1 MPSAR
6 SGPLHTSTTT
16 TRRNGSAASSVS
28 GVTVGSARPVTTRP
42 CSAAA
47 WHIFGG
53 MNEPNLGDLLRL
65 PVHGPGP
72 SFSELLKHTA
82 PEKLPQRIEGTIQA
96 PEGTT
101 VLALRFGDG
110 VIVAG
115 DRRATEGFQI
125 AHRSIEKVFAA
136 DDLSAVAFAGTAGPA
151 LEMVR
156 LFQTELEH
164 YEKVEGERL
173 SLEGKAN
180 KLSQMI
186 RANLPAAMQG
196 LAVVPLFAGYDEARG
211 EGRIFKYDIT
221 GGRYEEDDYHATGSG
236 GKDARSSLKKRFKP
250 DLSRDEA
257 LKVAIEALFDAAD
270 EDVGTGGP
278 DLMRGIFPTA
288 VAITEQGTVEIQEDE
303 IQSLFEELI
312 AERRE
317 QMVMPG
323 THTVDVRRAPQEESE

>member
-1 MPSAR
+1 MIPDDSA
-6 SGPLHTSTTT
+6 L
-16 TRRNGSAASSVS
+16 A
-28 GVTVGSARPVTTRP
+28 
-42 CSAAA
+42 
-47 WHIFGG
+47 
-53 MNEPNLGDLLRL
+53 DLLRL
-65 PVHGPGP
+65 PVNGPGS
-72 SFSELLKHTA
+72 SFSEVLRARTPELLPPADADGPFHV
-82 PEKLPQRIEGTIQA
+82 

-136 DDLSAVAFAGTAGPA
+136 DDMSAVAIAGAAGPA
-151 LEMVR
+151 VEMVR

-173 SLEGKAN
+173 TLEGKAN

-196 LAVVPLFAGYDEARG
+196 LAVVPLFAGYDEGRK

-236 GKDARSSLKKRFKP
+236 GKDARSSLKKRFRA
-250 DLSRDEA
+250 DLSRDDA
-257 LKVAIEALFDAAD
+257 VKIAIEALFDAAD

-278 DLMRGIFPTA
+278 DMMRGIYPTVA
-288 VAITEQGTVEIQEDE
+288 AITEAGLVEVAEPDIER
-303 IQSLFEELI
+303 LFQELI
-312 AERRE
+312 SERRD
-317 QMVMPG
+317 QMLLPE
-323 THTVDVRRAPQEESE
+323 THTVDVRRPAQES

>member
-1 MPSAR
+1 MNDPS
-6 SGPLHTSTTT
+6 
-16 TRRNGSAASSVS
+16 
-28 GVTVGSARPVTTRP
+28 
-42 CSAAA
+42 
-47 WHIFGG
+47 F
-53 MNEPNLGDLLRL
+53 GDLMRL
-65 PVHGPGP
+65 PVYGPGP
-72 SFSELLKHTA
+72 SFTELLKETA
-82 PEKLPQRIEGTIQA
+82 PDRLPAPRMEAQVHA

-101 VLALRFGDG
+101 VLALRYADG

-136 DDLSAVAFAGTAGPA
+136 DDMSAVAIAGTAGPA
-151 LEMVR
+151 VEMVR
-156 LFQTELEH
+156 LLQTELEH

-196 LAVVPLFAGYDEARG
+196 LAVVPLFAGFDVARS

-236 GKDARSSLKKRFKP
+236 GKDARSSLKKRFKKE
-250 DLSRDEA
+250 LTRDEA
-257 LKVAIEALFDAAD
+257 VKIAIEALFDAAD

-278 DLMRGIFPTA
+278 DLMRGIFPTV
-288 VAITEQGTVEIQEDE
+288 VAINEEGMVEIQENE
-303 IQSLFEELI
+303 IQALFEELI

-317 QMVMPG
+317 QMLMSE
-323 THTVDVRRAPQEESE
+323 THTVDVRRAPREDTE

>member
-1 MPSAR
+1 MIPDDSALADILRMPV
-6 SGPLHTSTTT
+6 
-16 TRRNGSAASSVS
+16 N
-28 GVTVGSARPVTTRP
+28 
-42 CSAAA
+42 
-47 WHIFGG
+47 
-53 MNEPNLGDLLRL
+53 
-65 PVHGPGP
+65 GPGS
-72 SFSELLKHTA
+72 SFSEVLKA
-82 PEKLPQRIEGTIQA
+82 RSPEMLPPADADGPFHV

-101 VLALRFGDG
+101 VLALRFDDG

-136 DDLSAVAFAGTAGPA
+136 DDMSAVAIAGAAGPA
-151 LEMVR
+151 VEMVR

-173 SLEGKAN
+173 TLEGKAN

-196 LAVVPLFAGYDEARG
+196 LAVVPLFAGYDEGRAQ
-211 EGRIFKYDIT
+211 GRIFKYDIT

-236 GKDARSSLKKRFKP
+236 GKDARSSLKKRFRA

-257 LKVAIEALFDAAD
+257 VKVAIEALFDAAD

-278 DLMRGIFPTA
+278 DLMRGIYPTVA
-288 VAITEQGTVEIQEDE
+288 AITGAGLVEIAEADIE
-303 IQSLFEELI
+303 RLFQELI
-312 AERRE
+312 SERRD
-317 QMVMPG
+317 QMLMPE
-323 THTVDVRRAPQEESE
+323 THTVDVRRPAQES

>member
-1 MPSAR
+1 MTIE
-6 SGPLHTSTTT
+6 GP
-16 TRRNGSAASSVS
+16 N
-28 GVTVGSARPVTTRP
+28 
-42 CSAAA
+42 
-47 WHIFGG
+47 FGDF
-53 MNEPNLGDLLRL
+53 MRL
-65 PVHGPGP
+65 PVNGPGS
-72 SFSELLKHTA
+72 SFSELLKIQD
-82 PEKLPQRIEGTIQA
+82 PDLLPSRDMRGHVEA

-101 VLALRFGDG
+101 VLALRFGEG
-110 VIVAG
+110 VIMAG

-125 AHRSIEKVFAA
+125 AHRSIEKVFEA
-136 DDLSAVAFAGTAGPA
+136 DDMSAVGIAGAAGPA
-151 LEMVR
+151 VEMVR

-196 LAVVPLFAGYDEARG
+196 LAVVPVFAGFDESRS

-236 GKDARSSLKKRFKP
+236 GKDARSSLKKRFRA

-257 LKVAIEALFDAAD
+257 VKVAIEALFDAAD

-278 DLMRGIFPTA
+278 DLMRGIFPTV
-288 VAITEQGTVEIQEDE
+288 VAITSEGTVEIAEDE
-303 IQSLFEELI
+303 IRRLFEELI
-312 AERRE
+312 SERRE
-317 QMVMPG
+317 RMIQPE
-323 THTVDVRRAPQEESE
+323 THTVDVRRPHGEGSD